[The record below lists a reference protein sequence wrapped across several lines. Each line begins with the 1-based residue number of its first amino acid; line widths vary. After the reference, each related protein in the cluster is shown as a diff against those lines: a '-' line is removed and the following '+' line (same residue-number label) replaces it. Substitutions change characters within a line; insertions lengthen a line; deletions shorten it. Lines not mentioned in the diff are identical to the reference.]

1 MPIYEYQCKACGH
14 RLEALQKMSEDP
26 LTDCPQCAQKT
37 LTKLVSAAAFRLKG
51 QGWYE
56 TDFKNS
62 NQKGLATDD
71 KPNETKGNDIKSSA
85 DKPTEKVSSDSST
98 PVDSGASK
106 TADKPAEKS
115 ADKPASS
122 ATAVSASSSSGGAD

>member
-14 RLEALQKMSEDP
+14 RLEVLQKMTEDA
-26 LTDCPQCAQKT
+26 LTDCPQCGQST

-62 NQKGLATDD
+62 NQKGLASGHDSAED
-71 KPNETKGNDIKSSA
+71 KSSDANSSA
-85 DKPTEKVSSDSST
+85 DTPVDKVSSENST
-98 PVDSGASK
+98 PVDSTTSK
-106 TADKPAEKS
+106 TVDKPAAKNTDKS
-115 ADKPASS
+115 TTSAPA
-122 ATAVSASSSSGGAD
+122 AGTSSSSGASE